1 MTLYIILIFSAI
13 CVGMAISVK
22 AFGTGGKRKRIFQDI
37 YFSIEEVDGI
47 GVLYTK
53 TGEYSA
59 VLKMENPVQKY
70 SANIEAYYEFTH
82 LFAALAQTLGEGYA
96 MHKQDVFVRKAFKEE
111 NATNHEFLSE
121 SYFRYFNGRP
131 FTDSVCYLTITQEN
145 KKSRLMSF
153 DNKKWRDFLV
163 KIRKVHD
170 QLRDAGVK
178 SRFLG
183 KTEAS
188 EYVDRFFSMNFRDKV
203 VSMTN
208 FKVDDETIGMG
219 DRRCKVY
226 SLVDVDCANLPS
238 VIRPYAN
245 IEVNNTSMPVD
256 LVSIVDSVPGAD
268 CVVFNQM
275 VFVPNQKRELAL
287 LDKKKNRHASMPN
300 PSNLMAVEDIK
311 RVQEVIARESKQ
323 LVYTHYNLV
332 VAVSGDTD
340 IQKCTNHLEN
350 SFSRMGI
357 HISKR
362 AYNQLE
368 LFVNSFPG
376 NCYGMNAD
384 YDRFL
389 TLGDAATCLM
399 YKERIVHNEDTPLKI
414 YYTDRQGVP
423 VAIDITGKEGKEKL
437 TDNSNFFCLG
447 PSGSGKSFH
456 MNSVVRQ
463 LWEQNTDIVMVD
475 TGNSYEGLCE
485 YVGGKYIAY
494 TEDKP
499 ITMNPFNIS
508 KRELNI
514 EKIDFLKNL
523 ILLIWKGSETQIPEL
538 EFRVVEQLVTEYYDF
553 YFNGVQPYPS
563 SQKETL
569 RKNLSTMEKRRGTE
583 LTQIHDKV
591 EKLIHGLEERRM
603 ALAVKTLSF
612 DSFYEFAC
620 ERLDQ
625 ICIENNITTI
635 DCDNFAYML
644 QNFYRGG
651 KYDKILNENVDSTL
665 FDETFIV
672 FEVDA
677 IKENK
682 QLFPIVTLII
692 MDVFLQKMR
701 LKKNR
706 KCLVIEEAW
715 KAIASPLM
723 AEYIK
728 YLYKTARKFWAS
740 VGVVTQEI
748 QDIIGSPIVKEAII
762 NNSDVVML
770 LDQSKFRERF
780 DEIKA
785 ILGLTDV
792 DCKKIFTV
800 NRLDNKEGRSFFREV
815 FIRRGSTSGVY
826 GVEEPH
832 ECYMTY
838 TTERAE
844 KEALKL
850 YKRELKCSHQE
861 AIERYCWDWDA
872 SGIGKSLAFAQKVNE
887 AGKVLNL
894 RDNSPMTKSSG
905 TDGVARGESQ
915 TRLGYPESRRTKT
928 KSTVAG

>member
-96 MHKQDVFVRKAFKEE
+96 LHKQDVFVRKAFKEE
-111 NATNHEFLSE
+111 NGGNHEFLSE

-178 SRFLG
+178 SQFLG
-183 KTEAS
+183 KTEAC

-219 DRRCKVY
+219 DRSCKVY
-226 SLVDVDCANLPS
+226 SLVDVDYANLPS

-591 EKLIHGLEERRM
+591 EKLIKGLEERRM
-603 ALAVKTLSF
+603 ALSVKTLSF

-850 YKRELKCSHQE
+850 YKHELKCRHQE
-861 AIERYCWDWDA
+861 AIERYCRDWDA

-887 AGKVLNL
+887 AGHVLNL
-894 RDNSPMTKSSG
+894 
-905 TDGVARGESQ
+905 TDDGA
-915 TRLGYPESRRTKT
+915 TRR
-928 KSTVAG
+928 

>member
-96 MHKQDVFVRKAFKEE
+96 LHKQDVFVRKAFKEE
-111 NATNHEFLSE
+111 NGGNHEFLSE

-183 KTEAS
+183 KTEAC

-219 DRRCKVY
+219 DRSCKVY
-226 SLVDVDCANLPS
+226 SLVDVDYANLPS

-447 PSGSGKSFH
+447 PSGSGKSFF
-456 MNSVVRQ
+456 MNHLVRQ
-463 LWEQNTDIVMVD
+463 YYEQGAHVVLVD
-475 TGNSYEGLCE
+475 TGNSYQGLCGMIRRKT
-485 YVGGKYIAY
+485 GGADGVYFTY

-499 ITMNPFNIS
+499 ISFNPFYTDDYIFDVEKKDS
-508 KRELNI
+508 IKTLLLTLWKSEDDKVTKTESGELGSAVSAYI
-514 EKIDFLKNL
+514 ERIQSDRSIVPSFNTFYEYMRDDYRK
-523 ILLIWKGSETQIPEL
+523 EL
-538 EFRVVEQLVTEYYDF
+538 AQRD
-553 YFNGVQPYPS
+553 
-563 SQKETL
+563 
-569 RKNLSTMEKRRGTE
+569 
-583 LTQIHDKV
+583 IKV
-591 EKLIHGLEERRM
+591 EK
-603 ALAVKTLSF
+603 SDF
-612 DSFYEFAC
+612 
-620 ERLDQ
+620 
-625 ICIENNITTI
+625 NIDNMLTTMRQ
-635 DCDNFAYML
+635 Y
-644 QNFYRGG
+644 YRGG
-651 KYDKILNENVDSTL
+651 RYDFLLNSTENIDL
-665 FDETFIV
+665 LGKRFIV
-672 FEVDA
+672 FEIDS
-677 IKENK
+677 IKENRELFPVVTIIIMEAFINKMRRLKGVRK
-682 QLFPIVTLII
+682 QLIV
-692 MDVFLQKMR
+692 
-701 LKKNR
+701 
-706 KCLVIEEAW
+706 EEAW
-715 KAIASPLM
+715 KEIGRASC
-723 AEYIK
+723 
-728 YLYKTARKFWAS
+728 
-740 VGVVTQEI
+740 
-748 QDIIGSPIVKEAII
+748 
-762 NNSDVVML
+762 
-770 LDQSKFRERF
+770 RER
-780 DEIKA
+780 
-785 ILGLTDV
+785 V
-792 DCKKIFTV
+792 
-800 NRLDNKEGRSFFREV
+800 
-815 FIRRGSTSGVY
+815 
-826 GVEEPH
+826 
-832 ECYMTY
+832 
-838 TTERAE
+838 
-844 KEALKL
+844 
-850 YKRELKCSHQE
+850 
-861 AIERYCWDWDA
+861 
-872 SGIGKSLAFAQKVNE
+872 
-887 AGKVLNL
+887 
-894 RDNSPMTKSSG
+894 
-905 TDGVARGESQ
+905 
-915 TRLGYPESRRTKT
+915 
-928 KSTVAG
+928 

>member
-1 MTLYIILIFSAI
+1 MERLGGADTRTGVPCGGA
-13 CVGMAISVK
+13 VG
-22 AFGTGGKRKRIFQDI
+22 
-37 YFSIEEVDGI
+37 DGI
-47 GVLYTK
+47 LRLLLQRRSALSFLTEGDTEKKPLHH
-53 TGEYSA
+53 GE
-59 VLKMENPVQKY
+59 
-70 SANIEAYYEFTH
+70 
-82 LFAALAQTLGEGYA
+82 AAR
-96 MHKQDVFVRKAFKEE
+96 H
-111 NATNHEFLSE
+111 
-121 SYFRYFNGRP
+121 
-131 FTDSVCYLTITQEN
+131 
-145 KKSRLMSF
+145 
-153 DNKKWRDFLV
+153 
-163 KIRKVHD
+163 
-170 QLRDAGVK
+170 
-178 SRFLG
+178 
-183 KTEAS
+183 
-188 EYVDRFFSMNFRDKV
+188 
-203 VSMTN
+203 
-208 FKVDDETIGMG
+208 
-219 DRRCKVY
+219 
-226 SLVDVDCANLPS
+226 
-238 VIRPYAN
+238 
-245 IEVNNTSMPVD
+245 
-256 LVSIVDSVPGAD
+256 GAD
-268 CVVFNQM
+268 
-275 VFVPNQKRELAL
+275 
-287 LDKKKNRHASMPN
+287 S
-300 PSNLMAVEDIK
+300 
-311 RVQEVIARESKQ
+311 
-323 LVYTHYNLV
+323 
-332 VAVSGDTD
+332 DT
-340 IQKCTNHLEN
+340 
-350 SFSRMGI
+350 
-357 HISKR
+357 
-362 AYNQLE
+362 
-368 LFVNSFPG
+368 
-376 NCYGMNAD
+376 
-384 YDRFL
+384 
-389 TLGDAATCLM
+389 
-399 YKERIVHNEDTPLKI
+399 
-414 YYTDRQGVP
+414 RQG
-423 VAIDITGKEGKEKL
+423 G
-437 TDNSNFFCLG
+437 
-447 PSGSGKSFH
+447 
-456 MNSVVRQ
+456 
-463 LWEQNTDIVMVD
+463 
-475 TGNSYEGLCE
+475 
-485 YVGGKYIAY
+485 
-494 TEDKP
+494 
-499 ITMNPFNIS
+499 
-508 KRELNI
+508 
-514 EKIDFLKNL
+514 
-523 ILLIWKGSETQIPEL
+523 ET
-538 EFRVVEQLVTEYYDF
+538 
-553 YFNGVQPYPS
+553 
-563 SQKETL
+563 
-569 RKNLSTMEKRRGTE
+569 
-583 LTQIHDKV
+583 H
-591 EKLIHGLEERRM
+591 
-603 ALAVKTLSF
+603 
-612 DSFYEFAC
+612 EFAC

-800 NRLDNKEGRSFFREV
+800 NRLENKEGRSFFREV

-887 AGKVLNL
+887 AGKGLNL

>member
-96 MHKQDVFVRKAFKEE
+96 LHKQDVFVRKAFKEE
-111 NATNHEFLSE
+111 NGGNHEFLSE

-183 KTEAS
+183 KTEAC

-219 DRRCKVY
+219 DRSCKVY
-226 SLVDVDCANLPS
+226 SLVDVDYANLPS

-591 EKLIHGLEERRM
+591 EKLIKGLEERRM
-603 ALAVKTLSF
+603 ALSVKTLSF

-748 QDIIGSPIVKEAII
+748 IGSPIVKEAII

-850 YKRELKCSHQE
+850 YKHELKCRHQE
-861 AIERYCWDWDA
+861 AIERYCRDWDA

-887 AGKVLNL
+887 AGHVLNL
-894 RDNSPMTKSSG
+894 
-905 TDGVARGESQ
+905 TDDGA
-915 TRLGYPESRRTKT
+915 TRR
-928 KSTVAG
+928 